1 MGVLYGLNSLQD
13 NRLAMQEDTFQST
26 EQKINELNTEAWNI
40 RVSNSIRA
48 LELSEEAVKLA
59 TGINYAK
66 GMAEGLRTLG
76 FSLIRVSRHE
86 EALDHLE
93 KSLEL
98 FEQLNNTEGQS
109 DVYEY
114 LGIIQRSFGNY
125 EASLDFLFKS
135 LELRQPSKYSEGES
149 LSLYHL
155 GVTYRYLGN
164 YEQALDYFQKSLTVT
179 RSKNYWV
186 SESYTINNIGLI
198 YFETGNYTN
207 ALEYFYQ
214 SLAIRRKSG
223 DKWGEAGCLDNIGFC
238 LFKTVQYEQATD
250 FCKQA
255 LEISE
260 SINDKKGQGN
270 SLFHLGNIY
279 EHSGSFEMAFDC
291 YKRSLEI
298 RQQISD
304 KKGEAEIILFL
315 AELYT
320 NKNFN
325 ENNSEKAFALMN
337 DALHIGNEIKAN
349 DLLCKIHYGL
359 YEVYKK
365 DKQYEKALA
374 QFEIYIN
381 TEQEVNNAA
390 AKQKILNLEI
400 SHRVEKSR
408 QEAEI
413 YKLRNIELANLYEE
427 IKNQKEKVESA
438 LSELKST
445 QAQLIQSAK
454 MASLGELTAGI
465 AHEIQNPLNFVN
477 NFSEVNKELLE
488 ELKDEADKGNIDEV
502 KSIANDVIENS
513 EKIYH
518 HGKRADAIVKG
529 MLQHS
534 RSSTGVKEPTDIN
547 ALCDEY
553 LRLSYH
559 GLRAK
564 DKDFNVEIKTDFDNS
579 IGKINIIPQDIGRVL
594 LNLFNNAFYACAERS
609 RSAVN
614 EQKSEKLNSYK
625 PTVSVS
631 TKKSGSSVLITVSDN
646 GNGIPQKIIDK
657 IFQPFFTTKP
667 TGSGTGLG
675 LSLSYDI
682 VKAHGGEIKVETKEG
697 EGSKFVIQ
705 IPIIS

>member
-1 MGVLYGLNSLQD
+1 
-13 NRLAMQEDTFQST
+13 MQEDTYQLA
-26 EQKINELNTEAWNI
+26 EQKINELNKEAWSV
-40 RVSNSIRA
+40 RVSNSVRA
-48 LELSEEAVKLA
+48 LELSDEAVKLA

-76 FSLIRVSRHE
+76 FSLIRVSKHL

-93 KSLEL
+93 RSLEL
-98 FEQLNNTEGQS
+98 FEQLNNTDGQS
-109 DVYEY
+109 DIYEY

-125 EASLDFLFKS
+125 EASLEFLFKS
-135 LELRQPSKYSEGES
+135 LELRQQSKYTEGES

-164 YEQALDYFQKSLTVT
+164 YEQALDYFQKSLAVT

-198 YFETGNYTN
+198 YFEIGNYTN

-238 LFKTVQYEQATD
+238 FFKTAQYEQAID

-279 EHSGSFEMAFDC
+279 EHSGSFEMAFGC

-298 RQQISD
+298 RKQISD
-304 KKGEAEIILFL
+304 KKGEAEVILFL

-320 NKNFN
+320 NKKFN
-325 ENNSEKAFALMN
+325 ENNYEKAFALMS
-337 DALHIGNEIKAN
+337 DALQIGNEIKAN

-413 YKLRNIELANLYEE
+413 FKLRNIELANLYEE

-438 LSELKST
+438 LTELKST
-445 QAQLIQSAK
+445 QAQLVQSAK

-477 NFSEVNKELLE
+477 NFSEVNKELLAE
-488 ELKDEADKGNIDEV
+488 MNAEIENGNYNEV
-502 KSIANDVIENS
+502 KDIAKDVTENE
-513 EKIYH
+513 EKITY

-534 RSSTGVKEPTDIN
+534 RSSTGVKEPTNIN

-553 LRLSYH
+553 LRLAYH

-564 DKDFNVEIKTDFDNS
+564 DKSFNVTMKTDFDET
-579 IGKINIIPQDIGRVL
+579 IGNINIIPQDIGRVI
-594 LNLFNNAFYACAERS
+594 LNLITNAFYA
-609 RSAVN
+609 VN
-614 EQKSEKLNSYK
+614 EKKIHIPKAEKNTGQIDYE
-625 PTVSVS
+625 PTVTVS
-631 TKKSGSSVLITVSDN
+631 TKAVKSPSGNLGVILTVKDN
-646 GNGIPQKIIDK
+646 GNGISQKVVDK

-667 TGSGTGLG
+667 TGEGTGLG

-682 VKAHGGEIKVETKEG
+682 VKAHGGEIKVATKEG
-697 EGSKFVIQ
+697 EGSEFIIQ
-705 IPIIS
+705 IPST